1 MKESDTIRTYQNH
14 SEPKSRAFW
23 DYHFVQVLGTVQF
36 GLHHTARSAYPPI
49 GLQAGI
55 WNLSLIFSTVL
66 ISIGRAS
73 NTVLNESVQ
82 RMMGLVDYDY
92 NLVKKWD
99 NNIYQ
104 NIL

>member
-1 MKESDTIRTYQNH
+1 
-14 SEPKSRAFW
+14 
-23 DYHFVQVLGTVQF
+23 
-36 GLHHTARSAYPPI
+36 
-49 GLQAGI
+49 LQAGI

-82 RMMGLVDYDY
+82 RMQGLVDYDY
-92 NLVKKWD
+92 NLVKRWD

>member
-1 MKESDTIRTYQNH
+1 
-14 SEPKSRAFW
+14 
-23 DYHFVQVLGTVQF
+23 
-36 GLHHTARSAYPPI
+36 
-49 GLQAGI
+49 LQAGI

-82 RMMGLVDYDY
+82 RMQGLVDYDY